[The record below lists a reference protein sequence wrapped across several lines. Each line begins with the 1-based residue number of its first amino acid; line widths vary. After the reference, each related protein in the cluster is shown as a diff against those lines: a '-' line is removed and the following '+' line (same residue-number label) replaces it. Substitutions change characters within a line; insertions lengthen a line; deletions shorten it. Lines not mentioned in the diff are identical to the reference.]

1 MGRHVPSSL
10 RPGSWFSGGC
20 RFGPARLAALLIPLQ
35 IGLTTVAAPAL
46 AAPVAI
52 AEDDPVQACRLL
64 RRQGDGPGLGAQQQG
79 LIDALE
85 PAPSLED
92 VLLSA
97 EQLIACAAPQ
107 AALTVLA
114 RVSPAAG
121 ESRRRWLVMQWRA
134 AQAGLHHN
142 LAAQAL
148 TLLAQ
153 GEPQRLEELFLP
165 LGLPAQNDRPDTR
178 SALDLLADHL
188 ESLGQRH
195 QAAKV
200 LLASSSPGAAS
211 AARWGRAVALAD
223 TMPLREQDE
232 ILELALEQ
240 AAAAGA
246 WGLVAALLDQQL
258 AAGVSDPA
266 SRQALDRRLRLGE
279 RIDDAYGE
287 WLQRRQLSGPDH
299 DSRNEELERLLRS
312 PRQPGGHLPPAP
324 PTPSPSLGPSPAP
337 APDSSLT
344 PQP

>member
-1 MGRHVPSSL
+1 MLAS
-10 RPGSWFSGGC
+10 
-20 RFGPARLAALLIPLQ
+20 RLAALLIPLQ
-35 IGLTTVAAPAL
+35 IGLIPGVAVAA
-46 AAPVAI
+46 I
-52 AEDDPVQACRLL
+52 DDDPLQVCGLL
-64 RRQGDGPGLGAQQQG
+64 RSQGDGPGLRAQQR
-79 LIDALE
+79 ALVAALA

-97 EQLIACAAPQ
+97 DQLLACAAPQ
-107 AALTVLA
+107 AALDVLA

-121 ESRRRWLVMQWRA
+121 GSRQRWLVMQWRA
-134 AQAGLHHN
+134 AQAGLHHD

-153 GEPQRLEELFLP
+153 GEPQRLENLLLP
-165 LGLPAQNDRPDTR
+165 LGLSPQKERPDTR

-188 ESLGQRH
+188 ESLGRHH
-195 QAAKV
+195 QAAGV
-200 LLASSSPGAAS
+200 LLASSTPGVAS

-223 TMPLREQDE
+223 TMPLRQRDE

-258 AAGVSDPA
+258 EAGVSDPA
-266 SRQALDRRLRLGE
+266 SRQALDRRLRLGD

-287 WLQRRQLSGPDH
+287 WLQRRQLSGPEH
-299 DSRNEELERLLRS
+299 DSRNQELERLLRS
-312 PRQPGGHLPPAP
+312 PRQPGGHLSPAP
-324 PTPSPSLGPSPAP
+324 PTTSPSLGPRPAP
-337 APDSSLT
+337 APDSSLS

>member
-1 MGRHVPSSL
+1 MGLQTGV
-10 RPGSWFSGGC
+10 
-20 RFGPARLAALLIPLQ
+20 AVAALA
-35 IGLTTVAAPAL
+35 TAAPASAQL
-46 AAPVAI
+46 AEAI
-52 AEDDPVQACRLL
+52 ADDDPQQVCRLL
-64 RRQGDGPGLGAQQQG
+64 RRQGDGPGLRVQQQA
-79 LIDALE
+79 LIGALA
-85 PAPSLED
+85 PAPTLED

-97 EQLIACAAPQ
+97 DRLLACAASQ
-107 AALTVLA
+107 AALDVLA

-121 ESRRRWLVMQWRA
+121 EGRRRWLVMQWRA
-134 AQAGLHHN
+134 AQAGLHHE

-148 TLLAQ
+148 TLLAD
-153 GEPQRLEELFLP
+153 GEPQRLEALLLP
-165 LGLPAQNDRPDTR
+165 LGLDAAAGRGDTR

-188 ESLGQRH
+188 ESLGRRD
-195 QAAKV
+195 QAASV
-200 LLASSSPGAAS
+200 LLASSGPGAAS

-223 TMPLREQDE
+223 RMPLRQRDE

-287 WLQRRQLSGPDH
+287 WLQRRRLSGPEH
-299 DSRNEELERLLRS
+299 DSRTQELELLLRS
-312 PRQPGGHLPPAP
+312 PRQPGGHLPSAPPAP
-324 PTPSPSLGPSPAP
+324 AGPSPDPIP
-337 APDSSLT
+337 ALSPS